1 MRKANWKT
9 GNIDLGQDM
18 RQDDLRQQDL
28 DHELPA
34 AESGEG
40 PAPSSILER
49 SISDRSV
56 SDRSGSGQSGE
67 VGAASE
73 IEKLKSERDALLDRL
88 ARLQAEF
95 DNARKRAVREQQDFR
110 EFAAADVIK
119 NFLPI
124 LDSFERALKAG
135 GDSNSNSNS
144 NSNDFRNGI
153 ELIYRQFQDAL
164 QKIGVQPIVS
174 VGQAFDPRVHEAVEM
189 VDTSEVPDH
198 HVLDELQRGYKYKE
212 RLLRPAMVRVA
223 RNARG

>member
-1 MRKANWKT
+1 MAKGSGKT
-9 GNIDLGQDM
+9 EVNLDLE
-18 RQDDLRQQDL
+18 R
-28 DHELPA
+28 ELPA
-34 AESGEG
+34 AEDDETGPISIAGKAADDSG
-40 PAPSSILER
+40 
-49 SISDRSV
+49 
-56 SDRSGSGQSGE
+56 
-67 VGAASE
+67 ASE
-73 IEKLKSERDALLDRL
+73 AEKLKAERDALLDRL

-95 DNARKRAVREQQDFR
+95 DNARKRAVREQKDFR

-135 GDSNSNSNS
+135 GDSNSN
-144 NSNDFRNGI
+144 DFRNGI

-174 VGQAFDPRVHEAVEM
+174 VGQPFDPRVHEAVEM
-189 VDTSEVPDH
+189 VDTTEVPDH
-198 HVLDELQRGYKYKE
+198 HVLDELQRGYKYKD

>member
-1 MRKANWKT
+1 MAKGNGKT
-9 GNIDLGQDM
+9 EVNL
-18 RQDDLRQQDL
+18 DL
-28 DHELPA
+28 DRELPA
-34 AESGEG
+34 AEDEETG
-40 PAPSSILER
+40 
-49 SISDRSV
+49 SISITGKAADES
-56 SDRSGSGQSGE
+56 
-67 VGAASE
+67 AASE
-73 IEKLKSERDALLDRL
+73 TEKLRAERDALLDRL

-95 DNARKRAVREQQDFR
+95 DNARKRAVREQQEFR

-124 LDSFERALKAG
+124 LDSFEGALKAG
-135 GDSNSNSNS
+135 GDSNSS
-144 NSNDFRNGI
+144 DFRNGI

-198 HVLDELQRGYKYKE
+198 HVLDELQRGYRYKE

>member
-18 RQDDLRQQDL
+18 RQGGQQDL

-34 AESGEG
+34 SESGEG
-40 PAPSSILER
+40 SPPSSVSNR
-49 SISDRSV
+49 SISDRS
-56 SDRSGSGQSGE
+56 SLGPSGE

-73 IEKLKSERDALLDRL
+73 GEKLKAERDALLDRL

-95 DNARKRAVREQQDFR
+95 DNARKRAVREQQEFR

-119 NFLPI
+119 NFLPT
-124 LDSFERALKAG
+124 LDSFERALKASA
-135 GDSNSNSNS
+135 DAT
-144 NSNDFRNGI
+144 DFRNGI

-164 QKIGVQPIVS
+164 QKVGVQPIVA
-174 VGQAFDPRVHEAVEM
+174 VGQTFDPRIHEAIEM
-189 VDTSEVPDH
+189 VDTRDVPDH
-198 HVLDELQRGYKYKE
+198 QVVDELQRGYKYKD

-223 RNARG
+223 RNGGQ

>member
-1 MRKANWKT
+1 MAKGNGKT
-9 GNIDLGQDM
+9 EVNLDLE
-18 RQDDLRQQDL
+18 R
-28 DHELPA
+28 ELPA
-34 AESGEG
+34 AEDGEETG
-40 PAPSSILER
+40 PISINGKAADE
-49 SISDRSV
+49 S
-56 SDRSGSGQSGE
+56 
-67 VGAASE
+67 AASE
-73 IEKLKSERDALLDRL
+73 TEKLRAERDALLDRL

-135 GDSNSNSNS
+135 GDSNSN
-144 NSNDFRNGI
+144 DFRNGI

-174 VGQAFDPRVHEAVEM
+174 VGQPFDPRVHEAVEM
-189 VDTSEVPDH
+189 VDTTEVPDH
-198 HVLDELQRGYKYKE
+198 HVLDELQRGYKYRD

-223 RNARG
+223 HNSRG

>member
-1 MRKANWKT
+1 MAKGNGKT
-9 GNIDLGQDM
+9 EVNL
-18 RQDDLRQQDL
+18 DL
-28 DHELPA
+28 DRELPA
-34 AESGEG
+34 AEDEEETG
-40 PAPSSILER
+40 PIPIAGKAADDS
-49 SISDRSV
+49 
-56 SDRSGSGQSGE
+56 
-67 VGAASE
+67 AASE
-73 IEKLKSERDALLDRL
+73 TEKLKAERDALLDRL

-95 DNARKRAVREQQDFR
+95 DNARKRAVREQQEFR
-110 EFAAADVIK
+110 EYAAADVIK

-135 GDSNSNSNS
+135 GDSKSNSNS
-144 NSNDFRNGI
+144 NEFRNGI

-174 VGQAFDPRVHEAVEM
+174 VGQAFDPRIHEAVEM

>member
-1 MRKANWKT
+1 MAKGNGKT
-9 GNIDLGQDM
+9 EVNL
-18 RQDDLRQQDL
+18 DL
-28 DHELPA
+28 DRELPA
-34 AESGEG
+34 AEDEEETG
-40 PAPSSILER
+40 PISIAGKAADD
-49 SISDRSV
+49 S
-56 SDRSGSGQSGE
+56 
-67 VGAASE
+67 AASE
-73 IEKLKSERDALLDRL
+73 TEKLKAERDALLDRL

-95 DNARKRAVREQQDFR
+95 DNARKRAVREQQEFR

-144 NSNDFRNGI
+144 NDFRNGI

-164 QKIGVQPIVS
+164 QKIGVQPMVS
-174 VGQAFDPRVHEAVEM
+174 VGQPFDPRVHEAVEM
-189 VDTSEVPDH
+189 VDTTEVPDH